1 MKVCDVWYLINDFV
15 LIWKDVIIFIYLKF
29 YLIIELIIR
38 LIFFYLVVYLWYLC
52 YVIIKIDILKC
63 S

>member
-1 MKVCDVWYLINDFV
+1 MKVCNVWYFNDFV

>member
-1 MKVCDVWYLINDFV
+1 MKVCNVWYFNDFV

-52 YVIIKIDILKC
+52 YVIIKIDNYIKM
-63 S
+63 

>member
-1 MKVCDVWYLINDFV
+1 MKVCNVWYFNDFV

-38 LIFFYLVVYLWYLC
+38 LIFFYLVVYLWYLF